1 MLNLVNKQVFFFDTK
16 KCWLYSKY
24 ILTTLIKNNGGRTD
38 CIYAASVVAEIYSL
52 YFDDFFLSLLG
63 ILPASNGGRGGGSGR
78 GRGGNRRPEISE
90 ADKTKVKL
98 YKHKYEKYLK
108 LKPITNSPFDILVK
122 AAQVQPNFLY
132 SS

>member
-1 MLNLVNKQVFFFDTK
+1 MMYMQPVLQQ
-16 KCWLYSKY
+16 KY
-24 ILTTLIKNNGGRTD
+24 I
-38 CIYAASVVAEIYSL
+38 SL
-52 YFDDFFLSLLG
+52 YFDDFFSLLG

>member
-1 MLNLVNKQVFFFDTK
+1 MVLDLNQNSGFGH
-16 KCWLYSKY
+16 
-24 ILTTLIKNNGGRTD
+24 TLEPN
-38 CIYAASVVAEIYSL
+38 AAAVVAEIY
-52 YFDDFFLSLLG
+52 FIVFFTIFFSLLG
-63 ILPASNGGRGGGSGR
+63 ILTASNGGRGAGSGR

-122 AAQVQPNFLY
+122 AAQVQL
-132 SS
+132 

>member
-1 MLNLVNKQVFFFDTK
+1 MKQIWRKSAV
-16 KCWLYSKY
+16 WA
-24 ILTTLIKNNGGRTD
+24 G
-38 CIYAASVVAEIYSL
+38 VVAEIYFIVFWRIFFSL
-52 YFDDFFLSLLG
+52 SFLG
-63 ILPASNGGRGGGSGR
+63 ILPASNGGRGTGSGR

-122 AAQVQPNFLY
+122 AAQVQTNFLY

>member
-1 MLNLVNKQVFFFDTK
+1 MVLDLNQNSGFGH
-16 KCWLYSKY
+16 
-24 ILTTLIKNNGGRTD
+24 TLEPN
-38 CIYAASVVAEIYSL
+38 AAAVVAEIY
-52 YFDDFFLSLLG
+52 FIVFFTIFFSLLG
-63 ILPASNGGRGGGSGR
+63 ILPASNGGRGAGSGR

-122 AAQVQPNFLY
+122 AAQVQL
-132 SS
+132 

>member
-1 MLNLVNKQVFFFDTK
+1 MVAEPNAYMQPVLWQ
-16 KCWLYSKY
+16 KY
-24 ILTTLIKNNGGRTD
+24 IHCILTI
-38 CIYAASVVAEIYSL
+38 
-52 YFDDFFLSLLG
+52 FFSLLG

>member
-1 MLNLVNKQVFFFDTK
+1 MTEICFIVFWRIFPSF
-16 KCWLYSKY
+16 
-24 ILTTLIKNNGGRTD
+24 
-38 CIYAASVVAEIYSL
+38 
-52 YFDDFFLSLLG
+52 LG
-63 ILPASNGGRGGGSGR
+63 ILPASNGGRGTGSGR

-122 AAQVQPNFLY
+122 AAQVQTNFLY